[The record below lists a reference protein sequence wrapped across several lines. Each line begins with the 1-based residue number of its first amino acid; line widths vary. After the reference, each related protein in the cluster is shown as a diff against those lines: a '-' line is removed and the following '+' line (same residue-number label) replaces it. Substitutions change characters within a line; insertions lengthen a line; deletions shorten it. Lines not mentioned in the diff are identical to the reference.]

1 MDRGVALV
9 LLGEKVAATSRP
21 ILADAVVAALL
32 DAYPMRDADGRE
44 PQDDGWVGT
53 WDLNAAAA
61 EGWRMKAG
69 KVAGDF
75 NFSAD
80 GASYSKADVLA
91 QCLEMEA
98 KYASKSH
105 GVLNTLPGGSG
116 VPYYDR
122 DGQWDGTLIP

>member
-1 MDRGVALV
+1 MDREVALT

-21 ILADAVVAALL
+21 VLSETALGALL
-32 DAYPMRDADGRE
+32 DAYPVADATGRRPVDE
-44 PQDDGWVGT
+44 GWVGT

-91 QCLEMEA
+91 HCLEMET
-98 KYASKSH
+98 KYASLSH
-105 GVLNTLPGGSG
+105 GIMQTLHGRPVLP
-116 VPYYDR
+116 
-122 DGQWDGTLIP
+122 DGWDGTMIP

>member
-1 MDRGVALV
+1 MDRGVALT

-21 ILADAVVAALL
+21 VLSPEAVGALL
-32 DAYPMRDADGRE
+32 DSYASQDNDGRA
-44 PQDDGWVGT
+44 PSDTGWVGT

-80 GASYSKADVLA
+80 NASYSKADVLA
-91 QCLEMEA
+91 HCLEMET
-98 KYASKSH
+98 KYASLCH
-105 GVLNTLPGGSG
+105 GTMNTLAGRPLLPTG
-116 VPYYDR
+116 
-122 DGQWDGTLIP
+122 WDGTLIP

>member
-1 MDRGVALV
+1 MDREVALA
-9 LLGEKVAATSRP
+9 LLTEKVAATSRP
-21 ILADAVVAALL
+21 TLEAATVGALL
-32 DAYPMRDADGRE
+32 DAYPMEDSEGRR
-44 PQDDGWVGT
+44 PTDDGWVGT

-91 QCLEMEA
+91 HCLEMET
-98 KYASKSH
+98 KYASLSH
-105 GVLNTLPGGSG
+105 GLMATLRGKPRL
-116 VPYYDR
+116 PR
-122 DGQWDGTLIP
+122 DWDGVQVP

>member
-1 MDRGVALV
+1 MDREVALT
-9 LLGEKVAATSRP
+9 LLTEKVAATSRP
-21 ILADAVVAALL
+21 VLSPEAVGALL
-32 DAYPMRDADGRE
+32 DSYAAEDATGRRPTDSLWE
-44 PQDDGWVGT
+44 GT

-91 QCLEMEA
+91 HCLEMET
-98 KYASKSH
+98 KYASLCH
-105 GVLNTLPGGSG
+105 GTMSTLTGRPTLP
-116 VPYYDR
+116 R
-122 DGQWDGTLIP
+122 DWDGNQVP

>member
-9 LLGEKVAATSRP
+9 LLAEKVASASRP
-21 ILADAVVAALL
+21 VLSDEAVGALL
-32 DAYPMRDADGRE
+32 DQYAAEDSEGRR
-44 PQDDGWVGT
+44 PTDTDWVGT

-80 GASYSKADVLA
+80 GSSYSKADVLA
-91 QCLEMEA
+91 HCLEMET
-98 KYASKSH
+98 KYAAQSH
-105 GVLNTLPGGSG
+105 GTMRTGAHVGRL
-116 VPYYDR
+116 YD
-122 DGQWDGTLIP
+122 GWDGGLIP

>member
-1 MDRGVALV
+1 MEREVALT
-9 LLGEKVAATSRP
+9 LLSDKVASTSRP
-21 ILADAVVAALL
+21 TLDATTVGALL
-32 DAYPMRDADGRE
+32 DAYPMRDTDGRA
-44 PQDDGWVGT
+44 PTDDGWVGT

-91 QCLEMEA
+91 HCLEMES
-98 KYASKSH
+98 KYAALSH
-105 GVLNTLPGGSG
+105 GYMRTLNGPTARLP
-116 VPYYDR
+116 R
-122 DGQWDGTLIP
+122 DWDGVQVP

>member
-1 MDRGVALV
+1 MDREVALT
-9 LLGEKVAATSRP
+9 LLTEKVAATSRP
-21 ILADAVVAALL
+21 VLDPAVVSALL
-32 DAYPMRDADGRE
+32 DANPQEDRTGRGPTDTLWE
-44 PQDDGWVGT
+44 GT

-91 QCLEMEA
+91 HCLEMESR
-98 KYASKSH
+98 YASMSH
-105 GVLNTLPGGSG
+105 GVMNTLGGVSSL
-116 VPYYDR
+116 PR
-122 DGQWDGTLIP
+122 DWDGNQIP